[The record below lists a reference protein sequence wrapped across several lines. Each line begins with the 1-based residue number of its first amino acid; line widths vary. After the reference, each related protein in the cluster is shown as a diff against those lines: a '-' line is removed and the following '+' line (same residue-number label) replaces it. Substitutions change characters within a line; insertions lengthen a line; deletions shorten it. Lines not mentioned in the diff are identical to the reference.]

1 MANSIKVYKYRWI
14 VMFVFALLNIV
25 MQMHWVSFA
34 SITSEAA
41 AFYNV
46 TPLSIG
52 FLSMLFMIVYIFISI
67 PASFIID
74 TYGIKIGVG
83 IGALLVGIF
92 GIVKGIYAQ
101 SYTMV
106 VLSQIGL
113 AIAQPFILNAYT

>member
-1 MANSIKVYKYRWI
+1 MTNTIKVYKYRWI
-14 VMFVFALLNIV
+14 VLFIFALLNIV

-74 TYGIKIGVG
+74 TYGIK
-83 IGALLVGIF
+83 
-92 GIVKGIYAQ
+92 
-101 SYTMV
+101 
-106 VLSQIGL
+106 
-113 AIAQPFILNAYT
+113 